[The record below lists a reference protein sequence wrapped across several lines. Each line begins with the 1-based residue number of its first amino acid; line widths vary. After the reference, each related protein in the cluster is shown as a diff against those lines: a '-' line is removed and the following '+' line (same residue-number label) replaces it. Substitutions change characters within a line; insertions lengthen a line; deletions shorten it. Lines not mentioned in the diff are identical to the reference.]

1 MSGDTWGPKKL
12 LELDNE
18 LLKGE
23 LGIDVHR
30 QIMPQ
35 LLKRCKEIE
44 ERRSRWQSVG
54 QASKSCLEI
63 MIV

>member
-1 MSGDTWGPKKL
+1 MSGDTWGPQKL

-44 ERRSRWQSVG
+44 ERLKPRQQSWPG
-54 QASKSCLEI
+54 
-63 MIV
+63 